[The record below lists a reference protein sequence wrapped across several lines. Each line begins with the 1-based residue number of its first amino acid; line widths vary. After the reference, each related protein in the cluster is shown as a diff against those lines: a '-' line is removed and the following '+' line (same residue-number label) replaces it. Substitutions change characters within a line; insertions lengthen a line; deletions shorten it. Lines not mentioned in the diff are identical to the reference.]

1 MPLGFRVNRK
11 KNALLYIMLCSAV
24 FRCPG
29 GGGRG
34 AGEPP
39 ALGFRVRSTR
49 PFPLPERGGALP
61 PGGWAGRGVGG
72 APPKAGGSTPLRGVL
87 GGMVGGSPP
96 KGGGRPPP

>member
-1 MPLGFRVNRK
+1 
-11 KNALLYIMLCSAV
+11 MLCSAV
-24 FRCPG
+24 FRCPE

-49 PFPLPERGGALP
+49 PFPSPTRGGALP
-61 PGGWAGRGVGG
+61 PGGGAGRGVGG
-72 APPKAGGSTPLRGVL
+72 APAKRGGSTSLRGVL

-96 KGGGRPPP
+96 KGGVRPPP